1 MDEKQQVIMRFT
13 QQKKLKDNYIK
24 GVTKVDVVFLWWP
37 ATIDGET
44 RWLELTTIEYKVDY
58 EDTVFFGR
66 VYKWIPWTFLNE

>member
-1 MDEKQQVIMRFT
+1 MRFT
-13 QQKKLKDNYIK
+13 QQKKLKDNYIN

-37 ATIDGET
+37 TTIDGET

-66 VYKWIPWTFLNE
+66 VYKWIPWNFLNE

>member
-1 MDEKQQVIMRFT
+1 MRFT

-24 GVTKVDVVFLWWP
+24 GITKVDVVFLWWP

-44 RWLELTTIEYKVDY
+44 RWLELATIEYKVDY

-66 VYKWIPWTFLNE
+66 VYKWIPWNFLNE

>member
-1 MDEKQQVIMRFT
+1 MRFT

-37 ATIDGET
+37 VTIDGET
-44 RWLELTTIEYKVDY
+44 RWLELATIEYKVDY

-66 VYKWIPWTFLNE
+66 VYKWIPWNFLNE